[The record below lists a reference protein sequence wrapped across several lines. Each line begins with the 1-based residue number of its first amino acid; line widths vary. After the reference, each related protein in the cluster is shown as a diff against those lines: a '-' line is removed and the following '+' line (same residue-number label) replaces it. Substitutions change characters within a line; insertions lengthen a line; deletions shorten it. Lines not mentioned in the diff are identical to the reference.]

1 MKWDYKVVTIDQLFH
16 GSADHAIAISKEAA
30 AARRNKQGQGVE
42 GTLNKMG
49 DESWELD
56 TIVGDFAIFKRPKD
70 KA

>member
-16 GSADHAIAISKEAA
+16 GSDDHDIAISKDAA

-49 DESWELD
+49 DESWELV
-56 TIVGDFAIFKRPKD
+56 TLAGDFAIFKRPKD